1 MIPDRDLVEAPPSG
15 RLNLATQISAGVDLR
30 LRLAALARKMP
41 LTRYLDQVLD
51 QVLDEALPPVEELA
65 ERMKGAGH

>member
-1 MIPDRDLVEAPPSG
+1 MTPDSKDLAEAPPAG

-41 LTRYLDQVLD
+41 LTRYLDE
-51 QVLDEALPPVEELA
+51 VLDEILPPVEVLA
-65 ERMKGAGH
+65 ERMKGGGH